1 VTGDARARSV
11 LVTRPAEDAPALA
24 ALLQRSGFLPVV
36 VPLLERQWRVD
47 AVAEVA
53 ATGAP
58 VDRVIVTSATAADVI
73 AAAAPGAWRDAAW
86 AAVGD
91 ATAARLRALGY
102 PVDVVPPRA
111 TAADLVAAMG
121 DLRGLT
127 VLYPRADK
135 ADPRTFASLKDAG
148 ATVLDVVA
156 YDNLAPSGCDERL
169 RAALPVAATTLLSSS
184 AAERAAEAVAV
195 ELRPALGAIVALG
208 PSTARTC
215 EALGL
220 EIAAMAEPHTLG
232 GVVAALTRLFG
243 RGSPLPDPNVPW

>member
-1 VTGDARARSV
+1 MTGEARARSV

-24 ALLQRSGFLPVV
+24 ALLQRSGFVPVV
-36 VPLLERQWRVD
+36 VPLLERRWRLD
-47 AVAEVA
+47 AVTAVA
-53 ATGAP
+53 AAGAQ
-58 VDRVIVTSATAADVI
+58 VDRVMVTSATAADVI
-73 AAAAPGAWRDAAW
+73 AAAAPSAWRDAAW

-102 PVDVVPPRA
+102 AVELVPPRA
-111 TAADLVAAMG
+111 TAADLVVAMG

-127 VLYPRADK
+127 VLYPRANK
-135 ADPRTFASLKDAG
+135 ADPHTLAAMREAG

-156 YDNLAPSGCDERL
+156 YDNVAPNGCDERL

-184 AAERAAEAVAV
+184 AAERAAEAIPA
-195 ELRPALGAIVALG
+195 ELRSSLGAIVALG

-215 EALGL
+215 EVVGL

-232 GVVAALTRLFG
+232 GVVAALGRLLG
-243 RGSPLPDPNVPW
+243 RGSPLPDPQAPW